1 MDPVKLQFQDLGRT
15 TFQNRISVRGAGQG
29 SVALPRAQNTA
40 PRKLGC
46 CWVAWAHTQYVYAT
60 HRRVLTLMSGTGSRY
75 SRLLAAP
82 IRHPSPSRLASAPL
96 HPTLVLCPSNLGSF
110 FAAEAGA
117 SSFPVHVERWSV
129 HKTKDVNERHICTH
143 AMQVCGGLNSSSV
156 AGAKSGSGRNFV
168 TKTRHSRPD

>member
-1 MDPVKLQFQDLGRT
+1 MDPVKLHAGSRT
-15 TFQNRISVRGAGQG
+15 GLRSSPQG
-29 SVALPRAQNTA
+29 PEHS

-117 SSFPVHVERWSV
+117 SSFPCAR
-129 HKTKDVNERHICTH
+129 
-143 AMQVCGGLNSSSV
+143 
-156 AGAKSGSGRNFV
+156 
-168 TKTRHSRPD
+168 